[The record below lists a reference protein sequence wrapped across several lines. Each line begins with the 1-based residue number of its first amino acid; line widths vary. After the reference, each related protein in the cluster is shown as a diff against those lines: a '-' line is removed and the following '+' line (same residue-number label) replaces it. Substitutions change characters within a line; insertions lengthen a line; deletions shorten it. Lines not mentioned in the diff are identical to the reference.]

1 MTPTDFNLALR
12 GLTAEDFLAAMEA
25 FDNEVYRQY
34 TSGERLSKEEGEQ
47 KLIAAVCA
55 KVPRLALK
63 ETLERGRTID
73 HRIFSYPDN
82 SQK

>member
-1 MTPTDFNLALR
+1 MTTTDLNIALR
-12 GLTAEDFLAAMEA
+12 GLTAEDFLDAVDAI
-25 FDNEVYRQY
+25 DNEVFRQY
-34 TSGERLSKEEGEQ
+34 TSGEKLSQEEGEQ
-47 KLIAAVCA
+47 KLIAAACA

-73 HRIFSYPDN
+73 HRIFRYPDN